1 MKKLL
6 LVLSVMSITTMAQAS
21 CIFGESVHDMEN
33 MKDLVMYKKQIITKT
48 SSVDYKTR
56 LHVVNGMRVNQEP
69 SISNFKEALSYT
81 EGFITMSSFYD
92 TAHNNKKYRA
102 YIYDTHDGDTWGFF
116 VDVATD
122 YIVAEVWQ
130 ETIEQCSVFSDA
142 HPKHSYE
149 FNVKCENED
158 FKVITR
164 INKPQEEEKNKEHF
178 VVFAD
183 PANSISIYTL
193 NHDPNDLGKDNPHY
207 PTVRYDYKLANVIDN
222 STGGGDSVYEAYD
235 WHPYKS
241 AFHGWF
247 KTVELFYDH
256 EERSLSGY
264 IDVPVFKER
273 SDKDRAYYKI
283 SDRAN
288 RNGDSLYGDYS
299 YTRLKVSLP
308 CDFIEF

>member
-1 MKKLL
+1 
-6 LVLSVMSITTMAQAS
+6 
-21 CIFGESVHDMEN
+21 
-33 MKDLVMYKKQIITKT
+33 MKDLVMYKKQTITET
-48 SSVDYKTR
+48 SNVDYKTVR
-56 LHVVNGMRVNQEP
+56 HIIHGMNLNMDP

-81 EGFITMSSFYD
+81 EGFITMSAFYD
-92 TAHNNKKYRA
+92 ITRNNKKYRA
-102 YIYDTHDGDTWGFF
+102 YIYDSPDGDTWGFF
-116 VDVATD
+116 VDAVTD

-130 ETIEQCSVFSDA
+130 ETIEQCSVLSDA
-142 HPKHSYE
+142 HPKSYE

-164 INKPQEEEKNKEHF
+164 INKPEEEREHKEHF
-178 VVFAD
+178 VVSAD

-193 NHDPNDLGKDNPHY
+193 KNDPNDLGKDNPYY
-207 PTVRYDYKLANVIDN
+207 PTVRYDYRLANVIDN

-273 SDKDRAYYKI
+273 SDKSRAYYKM

-288 RNGDSLYGDYS
+288 RSGNSLYGDYS
-299 YTRLKVSLP
+299 YTRHKVSLS
-308 CDFIEF
+308 CDFIKF